1 MKSGG
6 GASSGSTTASAIS
19 VLAAVD
25 VGAST
30 VEKCPSSEVGAGL
43 RKRLQKVTVEQLAD
57 ASGSIARTSAY
68 KGKGIVELEEVPEQG
83 YTMRELYEVEDQAG
97 ADKYFASIFFMTR
110 LRCIDG
116 EDPLMPRWST
126 ISGSSQFWTEGP
138 LSREYL
144 WGALHPI
151 LAKQVYECSS
161 EELMNRAGKSAVW
174 GLHFVS
180 ALIDRVHDAGRLV
193 RSQHEKILTLRA
205 ANKELK
211 AGVGQELVTV
221 AERRVKE
228 LEGEVKKMWTEL
240 ESLRSQRRDLKQEG
254 L

>member
-1 MKSGG
+1 
-6 GASSGSTTASAIS
+6 SA
-19 VLAAVD
+19 LAAVD

-43 RKRLQKVTVEQLAD
+43 RKHLQKVTVEQLAD

-83 YTMRELYEVEDQAG
+83 YTMRELCKVEDQTG

-110 LRCIDG
+110 LRCVDD

-126 ISGSSQFWTEGP
+126 ISESSQFWTEGP
-138 LSREYL
+138 LSGEYL

-193 RSQHEKILTLRA
+193 RSQHEKILTLQA

-221 AERRVKE
+221 DERRVKE

-240 ESLRSQRRDLKQEG
+240 ESLRSQRRDLKQE
-254 L
+254 